1 MRIAILTA
9 VFHPELH
16 PRAFRAY
23 ELAKEFA
30 KQGHD
35 VEVFLLTR
43 IKGYDYEQLS
53 DELHIKITIIPLYS
67 RELGAQNVF
76 QQTHPILRCIHR
88 LYRWFVEYFMEGHL
102 FAYSTKIANYL
113 NHNMGEKDMVI
124 ALSTPFMDLLGLAK
138 YIHQQYEKRQD
149 KQTVYIAD
157 SGDPFY
163 YSQQT
168 KRALYFKWIEKWVY
182 RHFDYLAIPTSDAVS
197 AYSPLIAENKIQI
210 IPQAFNMRDVNLAA
224 KPISERPTFAYA
236 GVFYKD
242 IRNPEFL
249 FQYLCSLEEDFCFR
263 LFLRHRDPHITSIID
278 KYQQVLGE
286 KLEIH
291 YNVERNQLLYYL
303 SECHFL
309 INISNTTSTQLPS
322 KLIDYGI
329 TKRPVYSFDKQSFA
343 PEVFNA
349 FMHGDYKDAM
359 IIDTHPYNIEVVT
372 NQFLDL
378 V

>member
-23 ELAKEFA
+23 ELAKEYA
-30 KQGHD
+30 KQGHE

-43 IKGYDYEQLS
+43 IKGFDYKQLG
-53 DELHIKITIIPLYS
+53 ENLHIKITILPLYI

-76 QQTHPILRCIHR
+76 QQTNPLLRWIHWG
-88 LYRWFVEYFMEGHL
+88 YRCLLEYFLAGNL
-102 FAYSTKIANYL
+102 FAYSTRIAEHL
-113 NHNMGEKDMVI
+113 KQTMKEKDMVI

-138 YIHQQYEKRQD
+138 YVHQLPNNTEK
-149 KQTVYIAD
+149 KTTYIAD

-182 RHFDYLAIPTSDAVS
+182 RHFDYLSIPTSDAIP
-197 AYSPLIAENKIQI
+197 AYAPLIPIEKIKI
-210 IPQAFNMRDVNLAA
+210 IPQAFNMRDVNLAPTLA
-224 KPISERPTFAYA
+224 SNIPTFAYA
-236 GVFYKD
+236 GVFYQD

-249 FQYLCSLEEDFCFR
+249 FKHLCTLTEDFRFHVY
-263 LFLRHRDPHITSIID
+263 LRHRDPHITSILN
-278 KYQQVLGE
+278 KYQQQLGE
-286 KLEIH
+286 KLIIH
-291 YNVERNQLLYYL
+291 YSVERTELLYQL

-309 INISNTTSTQLPS
+309 INISNTTTTQLPS

-329 TKRPVYSFDKQSFA
+329 TRRPVYSFDKQSFD
-343 PEVFNA
+343 PLVFNA
-349 FMHGDYKDAM
+349 FIHADYTHAM
-359 IIDTHPYNIEVVT
+359 EIDIRPYDIEVVT
-372 NQFLDL
+372 KQFIEL